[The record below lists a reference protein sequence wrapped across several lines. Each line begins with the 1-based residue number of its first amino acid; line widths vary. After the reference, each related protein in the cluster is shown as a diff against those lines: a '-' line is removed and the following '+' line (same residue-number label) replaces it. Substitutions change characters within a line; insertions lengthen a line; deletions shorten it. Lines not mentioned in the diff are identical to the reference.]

1 MSMAGKKK
9 NCGCGCIG
17 QKPTNQ
23 KGPKDKK
30 TKKVK

>member
-1 MSMAGKKK
+1 MAGKKK
-9 NCGCGCIG
+9 NCGCGCIE

-23 KGPKDKK
+23 KGPKGKKK